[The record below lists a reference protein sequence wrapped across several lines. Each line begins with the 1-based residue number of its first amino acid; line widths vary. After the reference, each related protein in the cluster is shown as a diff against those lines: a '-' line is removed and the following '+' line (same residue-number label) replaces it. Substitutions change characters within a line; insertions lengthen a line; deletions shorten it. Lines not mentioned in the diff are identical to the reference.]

1 MDEQIPAVPQPPP
14 PVSKKG
20 LYVTLGMPPVMTMV
34 GAGLLV
40 RILGGEGG
48 ALAGVMLTV
57 FLLVALLAWTTAFS
71 LVVGKRYRGTSQ
83 AFLVISY
90 LLGQIIVCC
99 SLWLGILL
107 LPAYLGAP

>member
-1 MDEQIPAVPQPPP
+1 
-14 PVSKKG
+14 
-20 LYVTLGMPPVMTMV
+20 MPPVMTMV

-40 RILGGEGG
+40 RILGWEDG
-48 ALAGVMLTV
+48 AAVSVILTV

-99 SLWLGILL
+99 SLWLGILV
-107 LPAYLGAP
+107 LPAYLGVP